1 MVGQAVSMVG
11 AGGGAWVPAATD
23 CDAVGLTLQLPR
35 VNRDDHRAGT
45 AVHPIWQSSVLASH
59 PSRGHIAQRAGR
71 ASASYA
77 LSGVFDVRAIGV
89 IMVDVAGGA
98 VVPNGTLVT
107 TSVLLVSNPGCANLR
122 VAWITSITGNS
133 RRSTKIRATSR

>member
-1 MVGQAVSMVG
+1 MI
-11 AGGGAWVPAATD
+11 
-23 CDAVGLTLQLPR
+23 VGLAFLYIPVGNSACWR
-35 VNRDDHRAGT
+35 HIRDG
-45 AVHPIWQSSVLASH
+45 
-59 PSRGHIAQRAGR
+59 GHAQRAGR

-89 IMVDVAGGA
+89 IIVDVAGGA

-122 VAWITSITGNS
+122 VAWITSIIGNS
-133 RRSTKIRATSR
+133 RRSAKIRATSRWTGLGISYGLGIAKSLAHRA